1 MPWLVLK
8 KTAAVAAAATSV
20 GRLPFLFFV
29 LLSEVVAALS
39 LLPPHRPLP
48 LQGLQLHRGRCCV
61 SRLPPRQPRPRPRS
75 FLCWCFNLS
84 AWWAGRVG
92 LFPGGWGE
100 VGRTSVPRRWWWW
113 TKGAGGTGQPRGTRW
128 RVQTTLAGLSAH
140 ARAAGRGAGR
150 APPKALSPL
159 SHPHS
164 LLLPLPPRGL
174 ALPASCT
181 HAPTPPAT
189 AHCAALPAVT
199 AVPAGGA
206 QPIPPHIPLPPP
218 LRPPCHRPATAA
230 MADATTRGRGLYS

>member
-1 MPWLVLK
+1 MAASKRLYSSRR
-8 KTAAVAAAATSV
+8 ACRASARAVARDERNGSCGGGGHVSGTTAVFVFCSLV
-20 GRLPFLFFV
+20 G
-29 LLSEVVAALS
+29 
-39 LLPPHRPLP
+39 
-48 LQGLQLHRGRCCV
+48 GGGRAV
-61 SRLPPRQPRPRPRS
+61 SPSPRQPRPRPRS

-92 LFPGGWGE
+92 LFPGGWE
-100 VGRTSVPRRWWWW
+100 QVGRTSVPRRWWWW
-113 TKGAGGTGQPRGTRW
+113 TEGAGGTGQPRGTRW

-140 ARAAGRGAGR
+140 ARAAGRGDGR

-159 SHPHS
+159 SHSHS

-174 ALPASCT
+174 ALPASRT